1 MNKMEQKAPVFV
13 KIEDYKDIT
22 EIMTLIK
29 EKLDQARFLLNKINE
44 IMKQEDA
51 EISNWTKELDEVTK
65 RVYEVDRLLLEPE
78 L

>member
-1 MNKMEQKAPVFV
+1 VNKMEQKAPVFV

-22 EIMTLIK
+22 EIMTLVK

-44 IMKQEDA
+44 LKRQEDT
-51 EISNWTKELDEVTK
+51 ELGNWTRELDEVTK
-65 RVYEVDRLLLEPE
+65 RVYEIDRMLLEPE